1 MFTERVVCLKR
12 YRASSRSPKIAEIRP
27 RLAAAVRKMS
37 QLKAASALAWPLIK
51 KEMEKILYEL
61 GASIKNML
69 VENDILLTEK
79 PHLEC

>member
-1 MFTERVVCLKR
+1 
-12 YRASSRSPKIAEIRP
+12 
-27 RLAAAVRKMS
+27 
-37 QLKAASALAWPLIK
+37 LAWPLIK